1 MVRKDILFAKADAV
15 KKHLKRLEP
24 LAQMPANTFLEDIDA
39 QDIALFNIQL
49 AIQNCIDIAAHVI
62 SDEGLGVP
70 GSTNEMFYCLEEN
83 GYIDRQLTEKM
94 VRAVGFR
101 NLVVHEYGKL
111 DLQRAHQIVQSD
123 VQDLNEFLRAVFRQS
138 GV

>member
-1 MVRKDILFAKADAV
+1 MVRKDILFAKADGV